1 MASKKQWE
9 EWKQDPKIEAWQ
21 KNKVLA
27 GKRRLERKMEFTAS
41 LQRYEKFA
49 QKVHD
54 HTVDKAWK
62 ELAEEEVIDTS
73 IEFGYIRIVL
83 VFMLIVGFLT
93 SGLYYLST

>member
-9 EWKQDPKIEAWQ
+9 EWKQDPKIEEWQ

-27 GKRRLERKMEFTAS
+27 GKRRLERKLQFNAS
-41 LQRYEKFA
+41 LKQYEGFA

-83 VFMLIVGFLT
+83 VFMLVVGFLT
-93 SGLYYLST
+93 SGLYYLTT